1 LALVCLIKGKTI
13 EADQSIRQSLQLG
26 IKDAQIMKKIGKAFL
41 KRNNK
46 TAAEALLMSLEME
59 PEDDAA
65 KQLFEVAIST

>member
-1 LALVCLIKGKTI
+1 
-13 EADQSIRQSLQLG
+13 LQLG